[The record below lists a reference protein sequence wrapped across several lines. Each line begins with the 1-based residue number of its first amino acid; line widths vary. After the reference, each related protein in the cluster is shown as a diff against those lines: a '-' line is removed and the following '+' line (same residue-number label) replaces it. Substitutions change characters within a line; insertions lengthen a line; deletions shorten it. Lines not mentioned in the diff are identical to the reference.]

1 MLAGLIPIHLHLNKF
16 SRGHHLRVISLSQ
29 QHAFNFLLDE
39 HHSKKTKP
47 HCLSIV
53 LLTQKHCSKIKSSIV
68 NSNNC
73 LNEVF
78 SLFDKLHKELSL
90 DFHLVD
96 TFPDCFFFYIVNYK
110 DMEANNAHQK
120 KLNKII
126 NDSISN
132 PNTVIVI
139 SSDSIKNN
147 VTTSIL
153 HVYNGWNIIAKTIH
167 YTMNITF
174 TEIELFSIRC
184 EINQAVQV
192 SNIEQIIVITDT
204 IPAARYIFNL
214 FTYSYQLHFIS
225 VFQDLRAF
233 FNKNSNYFILF

>member
-1 MLAGLIPIHLHLNKF
+1 MKAK
-16 SRGHHLRVISLSQ
+16 
-29 QHAFNFLLDE
+29 
-39 HHSKKTKP
+39 
-47 HCLSIV
+47 
-53 LLTQKHCSKIKSSIV
+53 
-68 NSNNC
+68 
-73 LNEVF
+73 
-78 SLFDKLHKELSL
+78 
-90 DFHLVD
+90 
-96 TFPDCFFFYIVNYK
+96 
-110 DMEANNAHQK
+110 NAHQK
-120 KLNKII
+120 KLNKIF

-132 PNTVIVI
+132 PNTVIVV

-174 TEIELFSIRC
+174 TEMELFSIRC

-214 FTYSYQLHFIS
+214 FTYPYQLHSIS
-225 VFQDLRAF
+225 VFQDLIKILEPSLTRTLI
-233 FNKNSNYFILF
+233 ILFCFEISLTVINGLFIWQLT